1 MFISIIQYL
10 LLHNVHVINNVFEDK
25 LDNVWIN
32 AINEAITLKAMII
45 DYLRHFRLHLNEISD
60 LIKQINS

>member
-45 DYLRHFRLHLNEISD
+45 DLRHFMLHLNEISD